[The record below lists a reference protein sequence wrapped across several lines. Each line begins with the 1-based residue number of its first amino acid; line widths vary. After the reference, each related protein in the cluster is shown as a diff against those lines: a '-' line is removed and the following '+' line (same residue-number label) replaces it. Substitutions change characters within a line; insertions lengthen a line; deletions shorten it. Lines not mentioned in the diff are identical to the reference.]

1 MSDTISSSTDQG
13 MAQLLLPNSSLFL
26 LNQSQFRTAALDEL
40 MLAAQQQSLL
50 RSKENSSPLQ
60 QQHYSIDNLL
70 QSTANATN
78 ILAAAAAA
86 GQSQASQLHSQNSS
100 PAGSPPPPMPTSAAS
115 GDDEGNGIC
124 SVCNDEA
131 SGRHYG
137 VTACFGCKGFFRRT
151 VRANKVYSC
160 RYEEKC
166 QIDKAGRNVCRSCRF
181 RKCLEVGMEPD
192 AIRPDRDK
200 TGRQKNPRR
209 SHGNSLSE
217 PQSRT
222 VSNAGMQSDLLQ
234 LPNIDRDDRSS
245 VSTSN
250 GSADM
255 IILPKT
261 SSTCEEQQILLEAE
275 QRSAEQRDLVLHTLC
290 EIERICSSLQDI
302 NPNMGQSS
310 CSDLSD
316 VIYNPALVSAH
327 TPLDYGATKQ
337 MKSYDEYAEGMRRLV
352 VLAIDYTNTMK
363 PIADIAASEKIA
375 LIRSFVASFC
385 VFVTLHQSSK
395 DSENRCRILL
405 PNGIYISEETPTR
418 LFTEYIDSKYI
429 RGIEQRIENVRNSM
443 SEMLQSSM
451 KRLSLTTTEYVCLKA
466 IIALDPHASQISSQT
481 AQMLTTARESV
492 QSALYSH
499 LSQNLPQSEAISRF
513 GQLLML
519 LSNISKIGALITNIM
534 QMGREFDQTQQNA
547 LNNAFNKP
555 STFFSSSSLMAK
567 LFYDEPLVCA
577 L

>member
-1 MSDTISSSTDQG
+1 MSDTVSTTTDPG
-13 MAQLLLPNSSLFL
+13 MAHMLLPNSSLFL
-26 LNQSQFRTAALDEL
+26 LNQSQFRNAALDEL
-40 MLAAQQQSLL
+40 MLAAQQQSHLL
-50 RSKENSSPLQ
+50 RATDNSSPSSQ
-60 QQHYSIDNLL
+60 QYSIDSLL
-70 QSTANATN
+70 QSTANAAN
-78 ILAAAAAA
+78 ALAAAAAVA
-86 GQSQASQLHSQNSS
+86 GQSQASQLHSQTSS
-100 PAGSPPPPMPTSAAS
+100 TAGSPIPPMPTSGGS
-115 GDDEGNGIC
+115 GGDDEGNGIC

-222 VSNAGMQSDLLQ
+222 VSNAGMQSELLQ

-255 IILPKT
+255 ILPK
-261 SSTCEEQQILLEAE
+261 SSIDHEAERAAEQQ
-275 QRSAEQRDLVLHTLC
+275 RDIVLHTLC

-302 NPNMGQSS
+302 NPHLLGQQSS
-310 CSDLSD
+310 CSSLSD

-327 TPLDYGATKQ
+327 TPLDYGATRE
-337 MKSYDEYAEGMRRLV
+337 MKSYEDYAEGMRRLV

-363 PIADIAASEKIA
+363 PIADIVASEKIA

-385 VFVTLHQSSK
+385 VFVTLYQSVQ
-395 DSENRCRILL
+395 DSENSCRILL
-405 PNGIYISEETPTR
+405 PNGIYVSETTPTH
-418 LFTEYIDSKYI
+418 LFTEYIDSKLI
-429 RGIEQRIENVRNSM
+429 RGIGQRIENARASM
-443 SEMLQSSM
+443 TEMLQQSM
-451 KRLSLTTTEYVCLKA
+451 KQLNLTTTEYVCLKA
-466 IIALDPHASQISSQT
+466 IIALDPHASQISAQT

-499 LSQNLPQSEAISRF
+499 LSQHLSPMDAIARF
-513 GQLLML
+513 GKLLML

-534 QMGREFDQTQQNA
+534 QMGREFDQTSSTNPS
-547 LNNAFNKP
+547 AFNNKP
-555 STFFSSSSLMAK
+555 STFFSSSSLMAR
-567 LFYDEPLVCA
+567 LFTNDEPLVCA

>member
-50 RSKENSSPLQ
+50 RAKENSSPLSQ

-70 QSTANATN
+70 QSTA
-78 ILAAAAAA
+78 IAAAAAA

-100 PAGSPPPPMPTSAAS
+100 TAGSPAPPMPTSAAS

-255 IILPKT
+255 ILLPKT
-261 SSTCEEQQILLEAE
+261 SSACEEQQLLLEAE

-302 NPNMGQSS
+302 NPNMAQSS

-327 TPLDYGATKQ
+327 TPLDYGATKE

-395 DSENRCRILL
+395 DSENRSRILL

-466 IIALDPHASQISSQT
+466 IIALDPHASHISSQT

-499 LSQNLPQSEAISRF
+499 LSQHLPQSEAISRF

-534 QMGREFDQTQQNA
+534 QMGREFDQTQQNS